1 MSSPVN
7 KKVSSTIGL
16 EPGTIVYVGAHRTE
30 DATIDVIDYTDSE
43 LRETRV
49 ETVEGCAAYKDSPS
63 ITWINV
69 SGIHD
74 VDKVERLGR
83 LFGVHP
89 LILEDIANSGQR
101 PKMEESAEYVFVA
114 LKMIYKSKINGGLII
129 EQVSVL
135 FGKSWVITFQE
146 IPPEDVFDL
155 VRQRLKTTVPRGRFM
170 TADYLAYA
178 LIDAVVDN
186 YYLVL
191 EELGERVE
199 LLEDDLADHPKP
211 ETLGQVRDL
220 RRQLIVVRKAVW
232 PLREV
237 ISGLERTET
246 PLIHKSTGPYLRDL
260 YEHTIQAIDTVETF
274 RDQVSGLLDLYHTAV
289 ANRTNEIMK
298 ILTMIATLFMPLSFL
313 AGVYGMNFD
322 TEAGPFNMPELRM
335 PFGYLGFWLAV
346 LSVGVGLLLY
356 FRRRRWL

>member
-1 MSSPVN
+1 MSRPVAR
-7 KKVSSTIGL
+7 KVASTVGL
-16 EPGTIVYVGAHRTE
+16 EPGAIVYVGAARTE
-30 DATIDVIDYTDSE
+30 SATIDVIDYTDTE
-43 LRETRV
+43 LRETRID
-49 ETVEGCAAYKDSPS
+49 TVEACAPFKDSPS

-74 VDKVERLGR
+74 VDKVARLGR
-83 LFGVHP
+83 LYGVHP
-89 LILEDIANSGQR
+89 LILEDIVNSGQR
-101 PKMEESAEYVFVA
+101 PKLEESAEYVFVA
-114 LKMIYKSKINGGLII
+114 LKMIYKSKINGGLIV

-135 FGKSWVITFQE
+135 FGKTWVITFQE

-220 RRQLIVVRKAVW
+220 RRQLIIVRKAVW

-246 PLIHKSTGPYLRDL
+246 PLMHETTGPYLRDL

-298 ILTMIATLFMPLSFL
+298 MLTMIATLFMPLSFL

-322 TEAGPFNMPELRM
+322 TGASPFNMPELGMR
-335 PFGYLGFWLAV
+335 FGYPGFWLAV
-346 LSVGVGLLLY
+346 VCVGVGLLLY